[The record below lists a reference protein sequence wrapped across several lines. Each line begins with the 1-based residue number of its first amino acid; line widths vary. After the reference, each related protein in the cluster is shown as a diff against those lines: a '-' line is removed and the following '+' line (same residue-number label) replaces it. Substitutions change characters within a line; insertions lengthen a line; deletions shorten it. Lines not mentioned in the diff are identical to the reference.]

1 MQRRRG
7 TDARKHSGGRSEKI
21 VKVME
26 VTSVPDIRY
35 VGCSKNNIA
44 YLFPWKLQ
52 HIQRAQ

>member
-21 VKVME
+21 VKVRE

-44 YLFPWKLQ
+44 YLFPW
-52 HIQRAQ
+52 